1 MELKIKQDTGGIPMI
16 GKHVHIQL
24 PNTSA
29 VPFVDQLDWLGEVI
43 SKTALLLDRTEPSGS
58 DNSTAGNPNI

>member
-24 PNTSA
+24 HTSTSA
-29 VPFVDQLDWLGEVI
+29 FPFADQLDWLGEVI
-43 SKTALLLDRTEPSGS
+43 SKTALL
-58 DNSTAGNPNI
+58 